1 MIISQEREE
10 DRIAL
15 NDLLAIIEIA
25 ARQYQA
31 SRDTRIGKYVQDLY
45 TDYEALREKVIHG
58 DYTEQDAR
66 RARVDQL
73 LANNRKFGE

>member
-25 ARQYQA
+25 ARQYQT
-31 SRDTRIGKYVQDLY
+31 SKDIGVWKYIQELY
-45 TDYEALREKVIHG
+45 ADYEALREKVIHG

-73 LANNRKFGE
+73 LANNRKFAQ

>member
-31 SRDTRIGKYVQDLY
+31 SRDTRIEKYVQDLY
-45 TDYEALREKVIHG
+45 TDYEALREKVTHG

-66 RARVDQL
+66 RARIDQL
-73 LANNRKFGE
+73 LANNRKFAQ